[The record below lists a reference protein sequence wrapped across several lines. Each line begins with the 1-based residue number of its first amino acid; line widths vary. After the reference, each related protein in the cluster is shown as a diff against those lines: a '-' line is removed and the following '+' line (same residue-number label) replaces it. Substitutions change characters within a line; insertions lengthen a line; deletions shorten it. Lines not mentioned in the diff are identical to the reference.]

1 MLLLIVLI
9 NNIHLRR
16 EFGKVN
22 KKINTDKRL
31 VNQEEEKT
39 SVKIFLAFRVVLL
52 DKNPHLNS
60 TGVGEVL

>member
-39 SVKIFLAFRVVLL
+39 SVKIFLAFRVALL
-52 DKNPHLNS
+52 DKNPHLNP

>member
-1 MLLLIVLI
+1 MLLLIVL
-9 NNIHLRR
+9 NDNIHLRR

-39 SVKIFLAFRVVLL
+39 YVKIFLAFRQVLL
-52 DKNPHLNS
+52 DKNPHLNP